1 MISEKMKVAM
11 QGIIPSAV
19 VTVDQ
24 EGVPNISYVSQI
36 YYVDDL
42 HVALSHQFLNKT
54 IRNIKGNAKASVNI
68 VSPEDF
74 TQWRLD
80 LEHSHSETEGNL
92 FDQMSMQ
99 LEAIASTQGMS
110 DVFKLQSAD
119 VYKVLAIE
127 RCHR

>member
-1 MISEKMKVAM
+1 MIKEEMKTAM

-24 EGVPNISYVSQI
+24 EGIPNISYVSQI

-54 IRNIKGNAKASVNI
+54 IRNIKGNTKASVSI
-68 VSPEDF
+68 LSPEDF

-80 LEHSHSETEGNL
+80 LEHSHSETEGVL
-92 FDQMSMQ
+92 FDKMSME
-99 LEAIASTQGMS
+99 LEAIASMCGME
-110 DVFKLQSAD
+110 DVFHLKAAEVFKLLS
-119 VYKVLAIE
+119 VTRI
-127 RCHR
+127 

>member
-1 MISEKMKVAM
+1 MISEKMKAAM

-24 EGVPNISYVSQI
+24 DGVPNISYVSQI

-54 IRNIKGNAKASVNI
+54 IRNIKGNTKASVCI
-68 VSPEDF
+68 LSPEDF

-80 LEHSHSETEGNL
+80 LEHSHSETEGDL

-99 LEAIASTQGMS
+99 LEAIASMCGME
-110 DVFKLQSAD
+110 DVFRLKAAEVFKLLS
-119 VYKVLAIE
+119 VTRI
-127 RCHR
+127 

>member
-1 MISEKMKVAM
+1 MIIEKMKVAM
-11 QGIIPSAV
+11 KGIIPSAV

-36 YYVDDL
+36 YYVDDQ

-54 IRNIKGNAKASVNI
+54 IRNIRGNTKASVNI

-80 LEHSHSETEGNL
+80 IEHSHSETKGDL

-99 LEAIASTQGMS
+99 LEAIASMCGME
-110 DVFKLQSAD
+110 DVFHLKAAEVFKLLS
-119 VYKVLAIE
+119 VTRI
-127 RCHR
+127 